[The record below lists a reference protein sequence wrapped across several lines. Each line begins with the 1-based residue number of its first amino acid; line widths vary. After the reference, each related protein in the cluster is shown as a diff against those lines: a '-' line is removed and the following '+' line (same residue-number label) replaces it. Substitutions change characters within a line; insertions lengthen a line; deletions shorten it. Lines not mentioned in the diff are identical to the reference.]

1 MYFPSTFLVFVQLS
15 SVLAIHPFVLSNPHH
30 KRNHSL
36 ARLQY
41 RVPRALIDTCVSLD
55 ADVSLDALQ
64 QLSILEPL
72 LAPLATS
79 AATDLCLCL
88 KDLDI
93 YLGTNTNVQ
102 ALNEISATLAALID
116 TSPDSRQCD
125 LPPNAKRSCT
135 SSEPCRWT
143 CETNFIREDETCVC
157 SPPNR
162 LCNGICSESCGV
174 IPSSVPRLSKAK
186 YKRQQKVARD
196 AVVYPDDSLL
206 DQLASLL
213 KLAVELKLGG
223 SRLSTS
229 PASYEG
235 ILYPVLQSVAG
246 LLTSPQVA
254 SLLTNTDNLLD
265 SLNAS
270 LKELNDCNCINSF
283 DLRGLT
289 AHLEA
294 MLAGTDNLKRRLATD
309 PIGTIGT
316 TSNST
321 SNRARMSNASNMPIG
336 LNLSGLLDSL
346 GLHIDLETDNDL
358 IAFLLDGFGTTD
370 ATAFSGPL
378 LETNVAI
385 NLNTLL
391 DSVLRLVL
399 DTNDAL
405 KLNVSLDLKA
415 HVCDIAKATD
425 DYIDSI
431 LNGRPLGLELS
442 VLLGLTG
449 TAKDVSE
456 PPLLSI
462 NLDLDHI
469 LDVLATMTQQ
479 PPPMGDIHGS
489 VDRRSLLNDLE
500 VKRLQ
505 IDTAVK
511 GLVINLDSTLLS
523 ASVDIDL

>member
-102 ALNEISATLAALID
+102 ALNEISATLAAVID

-143 CETNFIREDETCVC
+143 CETNFIREDETC
-157 SPPNR
+157 
-162 LCNGICSESCGV
+162 
-174 IPSSVPRLSKAK
+174 
-186 YKRQQKVARD
+186 
-196 AVVYPDDSLL
+196 
-206 DQLASLL
+206 LASLL

-235 ILYPVLQSVAG
+235 ILYPVLESVAG

-254 SLLTNTDNLLD
+254 SLLTNTNNLLD

-289 AHLEA
+289 AQLEA
-294 MLAGTDNLKRRLATD
+294 MLAGTDNLKRRLAMD

-346 GLHIDLETDNDL
+346 GLHIDLEADNDL
-358 IAFLLDGFGTTD
+358 VAFLLDGFGTTD
-370 ATAFSGPL
+370 ASGPL

-431 LNGRPLGLELS
+431 LKGRPLGLELS

-479 PPPMGDIHGS
+479 PPPMGDIDGS

-500 VKRLQ
+500 MKRLQ